1 MQKKK
6 KTLIFIISLIL
17 IIISALLFVIKY
29 SIYNKNSNNIKNISL
44 NDIEN
49 IKIVV
54 GGGYP
59 PVTYRYKIDFLNKSI
74 LHEIDDYDK
83 NETFHTDFTDKDAE
97 TFIKQAN
104 LYGFFNWNESYK
116 TPNVEDGTAVG
127 IFINFKDGSVHETHC
142 YEAYPPNYDE
152 MAEVFYEAFGLII

>member
-1 MQKKK
+1 
-6 KTLIFIISLIL
+6 
-17 IIISALLFVIKY
+17 
-29 SIYNKNSNNIKNISL
+29 
-44 NDIEN
+44 
-49 IKIVV
+49 
-54 GGGYP
+54 
-59 PVTYRYKIDFLNKSI
+59 
-74 LHEIDDYDK
+74 DDYDK

-127 IFINFKDGSVHETHC
+127 IVINFKDGSVHETHC

-152 MAEVFYEAFGLII
+152 MAEVFHEAFGLII